1 MVTDLA
7 GNPSPISA
15 ASNVVTIDTSTPATL
30 PQPVLLTDTGTSSND
45 DITDTNNSATTAV
58 ATATINSQGMVI
70 TIAVTSGGSGYT
82 RRARGHVLGRWRQ
95 RGDRPPPS

>member
-7 GNPSPISA
+7 GNPSQMSA

-30 PQPVLLTDTGTSSND
+30 PQPVLLTDTGTLSND
-45 DITDTNNSATTAV
+45 NITDTNNSATTAA
-58 ATATINSQGMVI
+58 ATATISGGMVI

-82 RRARGHVLGRWRQ
+82 SVPAVALNGGGGGGRQ
-95 RGDRPPPS
+95 LPPS